1 MWRYRLSRIPLS
13 RCVNPTHALLSYL
26 KEQDEKVNTN
36 AIHVVSTKE
45 ADYQDTA
52 HHNGSAQ
59 KPLSD
64 LFLFE

>member
-1 MWRYRLSRIPLS
+1 MDTNL
-13 RCVNPTHALLSYL
+13 THALLSYL

-36 AIHVVSTKE
+36 AIHVASTKE
-45 ADYQDTA
+45 ADYQNTA